1 MWQRW
6 VLARRPVG
14 VPGPQD
20 FRLDE
25 GALPDPG
32 ENEMLVRTDYISID
46 PGMRSRLSRDSYAP
60 ALPLDSVI
68 ESAGIGT
75 VIASRNTKFR
85 EGDWVSGA
93 IGWQSHVMSSGR
105 GLTKLNP
112 ALFTGLVRPTAAIGI
127 LGIPGLTAYF
137 GLRDLGAPKPGQTL
151 LVSSAAGTVGA
162 TALQIGKLDGLTVV
176 GIAGG
181 PDKTAYVRSLGAD
194 TVIDYK
200 ASRDLPSQL
209 AQAIPQGVDIY
220 FDNVGAATLDAAIR
234 VMNLRGRIIV
244 SGQIAEYNAVSP
256 AGIRNML
263 DFIPKRLRM
272 EGLVVFDYAARFA
285 EAQAEMA
292 QWIQDGKLTYREH
305 IVPGLGQAPSAFVSL
320 FSGEMTG
327 RVLVKV
333 SES

>member
-244 SGQIAEYNAVSP
+244 SGQIAEYNAAAP
-256 AGIRNML
+256 AGIRNTL